1 MRCTMGSRS
10 SVERDARDASGASI
24 GRESVIDEKRA
35 CMQVLVTVSGR
46 ACIVEA
52 GWIDCGGWTR
62 KKVSIEFTEIRAT
75 HSSLHTAQSD
85 TSDFPTVSSDHVL

>member
-10 SVERDARDASGASI
+10 SVERNVRNASGAGV
-24 GRESVIDEKRA
+24 GRESAIDKKRA
-35 CMQVLVTVSGR
+35 CMQVLITVSGR

-52 GWIDCGGWTR
+52 GWIGCGGWTR

-75 HSSLHTAQSD
+75 HTPLPRSRCSARHT
-85 TSDFPTVSSDHVL
+85 